1 MVTRMT
7 ESTFVAD
14 THMGHGRAAHARDA
28 RVLAQGL
35 GGSHPPL
42 PACAHTCGVRAVCF
56 CSSACLHEVEL
67 GAAPC
72 ACARCGRAVRLG
84 YPNHQAWC
92 EVESARD
99 SLKQTTRHE
108 AGLEAMGELQNAW
121 RRLKR
126 DEKVC
131 VCSQLPIALGLVRA
145 RLSPLARAALLQPG
159 GREGALVAAA
169 ARAQHALP
177 DGLGVL
183 QAVGKALGKL
193 REQCDHLKVC
203 HGIARVLCAAPCSP
217 C

>member
-1 MVTRMT
+1 MAEQRMLEMLESWPKDSVAATRRSPPART
-7 ESTFVAD
+7 HVVFVLCVS
-14 THMGHGRAAHARDA
+14 ARPPVCMKLSS
-28 RVLAQGL
+28 VLL
-35 GGSHPPL
+35 R
-42 PACAHTCGVRAVCF
+42 VRAR
-56 CSSACLHEVEL
+56 
-67 GAAPC
+67 GAG
-72 ACARCGRAVRLG
+72 GRVRLG
-84 YPNHQAWC
+84 CNHQAWC